1 MFFLFF
7 VCVCVLPRPPPPSPP
22 TLVQRGSPVE
32 GETTRPGVPYMEEK
46 VRPVV
51 LKNILFEFPNLFCS
65 SEGIMISHP

>member
-51 LKNILFEFPNLFCS
+51 LKKQFV
-65 SEGIMISHP
+65 